1 MGHKCLIWGT
11 PAEVVYQVNDR
22 YWVKSTRAGGRYEI
36 TGSAQAMIDNGYLD
50 EAGKAK
56 LTTVLIDQRRDHD
69 DVPLVRPTLLEE
81 VKDAPLLTPV
91 SRADRLLKYIATK
104 ESSSPGRP
112 VRLGYPIVPG
122 ALAHSESWNDGQM
135 GTLVQHL
142 VDERWLTL
150 EQTLDELQC
159 TVTVSGHDHL
169 AEAEQP
175 KGQKAFVA
183 MWFDPSMNE
192 AYRNGI
198 EPGIRDAGFVPIRID
213 EKKDANRIDDDIIDA
228 IREARFVVAD
238 MTHGRDGVR
247 GSVYFEAGFARGCGL
262 KVIYC
267 CRRDCF
273 GGLPFDTRQ
282 YHHIAWDTPQELRRE
297 LAEKI
302 RARIGSS
309 DSGASRGA
317 PPISSAR

>member
-1 MGHKCLIWGT
+1 MGQKCLIWGT
-11 PAEVVYQVNDR
+11 PAEVGYLVNDR
-22 YWVKSTRAGGRYEI
+22 YWVKSTRAGGRYKI
-36 TGSAQAMIDNGYLD
+36 TGSAQAMINNGHLD

-56 LTTVLIDQRRDHD
+56 LTTVLIDHRREREDAPMVD
-69 DVPLVRPTLLEE
+69 STLLEG
-81 VKDAPLLTPV
+81 VKEARALPPAT
-91 SRADRLLKYIATK
+91 RADRLLRYIATI
-104 ESSSPGRP
+104 ESSSPGHP

-122 ALAHSESWNDGQM
+122 ALAHSESWNDGQID
-135 GTLVQHL
+135 TLVQHL
-142 VDERWLTL
+142 EAKRWLSL
-150 EQTLDELQC
+150 EKDLDEFQC

-169 AEAEQP
+169 AEAEEP
-175 KGQKAFVA
+175 KGREAFVA
-183 MWFDPSMNE
+183 MWFDTSMND

-198 EPGIRDAGFVPIRID
+198 EPGIRDAGFVSMRID

-228 IREARFVVAD
+228 IKESRFVVAD

-302 RARIGSS
+302 RARIGS
-309 DSGASRGA
+309 
-317 PPISSAR
+317 PSSAGE